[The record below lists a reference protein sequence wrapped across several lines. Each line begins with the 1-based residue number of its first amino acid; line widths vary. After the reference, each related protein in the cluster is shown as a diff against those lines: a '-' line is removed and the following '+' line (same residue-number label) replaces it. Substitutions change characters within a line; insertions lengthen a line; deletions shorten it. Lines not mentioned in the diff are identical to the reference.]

1 MAREGLRGL
10 GPSLQDLQTGRDE
23 GWGLALRGL
32 PLLCGIQ
39 KLLHVT
45 GGAEQHVACGL
56 HAEEGPAKSFPGW
69 NEKAVELN
77 YGENSWLHL
86 LNAPPPCSLNN
97 FITRRVICK

>member
-1 MAREGLRGL
+1 MAGEDLRGL
-10 GPSLQDLQTGRDE
+10 GPSLQYLQTGRDE

-32 PLLCGIQ
+32 PFLCGIQ

-69 NEKAVELN
+69 NEKAVELK
-77 YGENSWLHL
+77 YRENAWMRL
-86 LNAPPPCSLNN
+86 LNAPPHASL
-97 FITRRVICK
+97 IIS